1 MSIKEMD
8 SIKHV
13 IPWRNG
19 QKQVLKFNGCKPK
32 KYTNSCHTYS
42 FFEELQCLRKEEVL
56 CDIRLE
62 TDDGTII
69 CGHKVVLVAACPYFR
84 AMFSS
89 FAEGAKYV
97 VNIRELDSNIL
108 QLLIDYIYTGKIT
121 VTEQNIM
128 DLLPASM
135 LLQLDYVKCVCVEF
149 LKKQLNLS
157 NCLGIKEFADFYNCT
172 ELLSSSEEYIK
183 THFLKFIETDDFLS
197 LSSEEVISLISSDDI
212 NVPFEE
218 NIFECVINWVRHEED
233 CRYDSLPKLMEHVR
247 LSLASQEY
255 ISKNVD
261 EEPLIKNN
269 PKCRDF
275 VNEALNFHIVK
286 KHRHITMPQ
295 TIRNTPRQTGLKF
308 LLAMCDS
315 SGMGNCYT
323 SWYDPATKLLHK
335 TIKMNM
341 EFELCALVLIKDH
354 LVFALGNSYI
364 NLISIEMLDLSA
376 QSLQWKPTVD
386 MLVDRSFYGV
396 GVIDDR
402 IYAVGGDIIGDSQ
415 LSSAEVFDVSVQEW
429 RFIPNMSTGRMNLG
443 VAVLDNLLYVVGG
456 YKYPFALKSVE
467 CYDPT
472 LNIWIPVTQMSTN
485 RRGPGI
491 GVLDGVIYAI
501 GGDCQE
507 YDDSMYLKSVEA
519 YTPITKVWSSIADMH
534 LCRSDPRVVTFNGLL
549 YVMGGFNGS
558 TRLDSI
564 EIYNPKTNTWT
575 LDTLSTSVE
584 VIYGAVVVDGSPHLR
599 TD

>member
-8 SIKHV
+8 SVTHV

-19 QKQVLKFNGCKPK
+19 QKQVLKFNGYKPK
-32 KYTNSCHTYS
+32 IYTNSCYTHS
-42 FFEELQCLRKEEVL
+42 FFEVLQCLRNEEVL

-62 TDDGTII
+62 TDDGTIV
-69 CGHKVVLVAACPYFR
+69 CAHKVVLVSACPYFR
-84 AMFSS
+84 AMFTS
-89 FAEGAKYV
+89 FSEGAKYV

-108 QLLIDYIYTGKIT
+108 QLLIDYIYTGKIM
-121 VTEQNIM
+121 VTEQNVM
-128 DLLPASM
+128 DLLPASV
-135 LLQLDYVKCVCVEF
+135 LLQLDYIRDVCVEF

-157 NCLGIKEFADFYNCT
+157 NCLGIKEFADFYNCMD
-172 ELLSSSEEYIK
+172 LLSSSEEYIK
-183 THFLKFIETDDFLS
+183 THFLKFIETDEFLS
-197 LSSEEVISLISSDDI
+197 LSSEEVINLISCNDI

-218 NIFECVINWVRHEED
+218 KVFECVINWVRHELD
-233 CRYDSLPKLMEHVR
+233 CRYDNLPKLMEHVR

-255 ISKNVD
+255 ISIIVD

-269 PKCRDF
+269 PKCKDF

-286 KHRHITMPQ
+286 KHRHITVPQ
-295 TIRNTPRQTGLKF
+295 TIRNSPRQTGLKF
-308 LLAMCDS
+308 LLAMCHS

-354 LVFALGNSYI
+354 LVFALGNNYI
-364 NLISIEMLDLSA
+364 NLISIEMLDLSS

-386 MLVDRSFYGV
+386 MLIDRSFYGV
-396 GVIDDR
+396 GVLDDR

-415 LSSAEVFDVSVQEW
+415 LNSAEVFDVSVQEW
-429 RFIPNMSTGRMNLG
+429 RFISNMSTGRMNLG
-443 VAVLDNLLYVVGG
+443 VAVLNNLLYVVGG
-456 YKYPFALKSVE
+456 YNYPFALKSVE

-472 LNIWIPVTQMSTN
+472 LDIWIPVTEMSTN

-507 YDDSMYLKSVEA
+507 YDNSVYLKSVEA

-564 EIYNPKTNTWT
+564 EIYDPKTNTWT